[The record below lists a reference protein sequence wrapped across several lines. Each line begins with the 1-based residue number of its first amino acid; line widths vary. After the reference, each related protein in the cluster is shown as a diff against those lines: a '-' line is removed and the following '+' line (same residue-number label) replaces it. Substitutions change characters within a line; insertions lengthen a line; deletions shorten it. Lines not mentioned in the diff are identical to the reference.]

1 MINLWKT
8 TKYMGF
14 GFKQQS
20 ISTLFHQKVYIMNL
34 LKDIGGLQSTHTFY
48 LKSLKLQ

>member
-1 MINLWKT
+1 MKK

-20 ISTLFHQKVYIMNL
+20 ISTLLHQNIYIMNL
-34 LKDIGGLQSTHTFY
+34 LKDIGMEDCNPCIHF
-48 LKSLKLQ
+48 KSLKLQ